1 MGRSTVTV
9 ERGNGEVVCER
20 CLVAA
25 TFWTRLRGLLGRDQL
40 PATEGVLLGR
50 TGSVHTLFMRFPID
64 VVFLDAENA
73 VVKIVPKLR
82 PWRFALARRAK
93 RTLELA
99 PGACAEAGVVVGERL
114 ELGPGQPAETA

>member
-1 MGRSTVTV
+1 MSRSTVTV

-64 VVFLDAENA
+64 VVFLDAEDA
-73 VVKIVPKLR
+73 VVKIVPELR
-82 PWRFALARRAK
+82 PWRFAFARRAK

-99 PGACAEAGVVVGERL
+99 AGACAEAGVVVGERL
-114 ELGPGQPAETA
+114 VLGPGQPAETA